1 MARVV
6 PVPDQVIP
14 LNDDEYEF
22 VDKYMTLKFLKGYG
36 TQPGYTNF
44 CRKAKAA
51 GQWTCAGDS
60 SKAAYATY
68 LKNAVVTR
76 GGRKE
81 KLFKIAMDD
90 FVGSLDVWTQDAM
103 ASRIARGKKLQPP
116 ARRANVSMDCALR
129 MSKEEIKRVAD
140 TYGVSI
146 AGLTPIQA
154 CAKLTNDPKS
164 AEFFAGKNVRVL
176 DRTPALPMTKYGKY
190 VRKGAG
196 VRAKPEKVPR
206 TYGQVVAEE
215 AMAVPAD
222 APIDVAAYL
231 PTAPAAKKV
240 DWRHF

>member
-1 MARVV
+1 MAR
-6 PVPDQVIP
+6 PVAIPEQVIP

-51 GQWTCAGDS
+51 GQWTCAGDT

-76 GGRKE
+76 GARKVN
-81 KLFKIAMDD
+81 LFAIAMDD

-103 ASRIARGKKLQPP
+103 RQRVERGKKLQPP
-116 ARRANVSMDCALR
+116 SRRANVSMDCALR
-129 MSKEEIKRVAD
+129 MTKEEIKRVAD

-146 AGLTPIQA
+146 AGLTPLQA

-164 AEFFAGKNVRVL
+164 AAYFAGRNVQVL
-176 DRTPALPMTKYGKY
+176 DRTPAAPPTPYTKY

-196 VRAKPEKVPR
+196 IRAKKEAPEKR
-206 TYGQVVAEE
+206 TYGQVVEEE
-215 AMAVPAD
+215 ALTLPAD
-222 APIDVAAYL
+222 TAVDVSAYL
-231 PTAPAAKKV
+231 PPPKAKKI
-240 DWRHF
+240 DWRRF